1 MNFHPEILFSL
12 DISAG
17 AYALIGAAAI
27 FAALILMLLLP
38 PLARVRRAVRRG
50 DAEADALREAPRN
63 PDAEWPGVS
72 IIVHAQSD
80 ASTLSVLLPMLLA
93 QEYDGPM
100 EVIVV
105 NDGNDEGV
113 NNVVARLESE
123 YRNLY
128 MTYTPDRSRNLSRR
142 KLAIT
147 LGVKAARFEM
157 VLVMSGSSR
166 LVSDQWLSLMM
177 LSVASY
183 GKEIVAGYGYFV
195 PSDSADQRHNRV
207 MAFETVRTAAQ
218 YLGSA
223 LGGRMYRAFGYN
235 LAYRRDLFFQAKGF
249 SGSLELRYGDDDLF
263 VSRIATRD
271 NFAVQLAREAM
282 VEMVEDSPV
291 RMYRLDR
298 LAHDFTTAML
308 HPAAPLRWAA
318 ISWLWWG
325 WLAASV
331 AGSVASLPSLI
342 PLIAALVIMI
352 ALWIPVMVSWRRV
365 SVALCSRRLFLL
377 VPLLMLAQP
386 FNTLYYR
393 ILGRVRRNHNYTWS
407 STTN

>member
-1 MNFHPEILFSL
+1 MNFNPRILFSL
-12 DISAG
+12 DISP
-17 AYALIGAAAI
+17 YTWALLAAAAI
-27 FAALILMLLLP
+27 FAALILVLLLP
-38 PLARVRRAVRRG
+38 RLARVCRGVRRG
-50 DAEADALREAPRN
+50 DFEADALREAPRN

-72 IIVHAQSD
+72 VIVHAQSD

-93 QEYDGPM
+93 QDYDGPM

-113 NNVVARLESE
+113 NNVVGRLENE
-123 YRNLY
+123 FRNLY

-147 LGVKAARFEM
+147 LGVKAARFDM

-166 LVSDQWLSLMM
+166 VVSDQWLSLMM
-177 LSVASY
+177 LPVASE
-183 GKEIVAGYGYFV
+183 GKEVVAGYGFFV
-195 PSDSADQRHNRV
+195 PSESALPRRNRV
-207 MAFETVRTAAQ
+207 MAFETVRTAVQ
-218 YLGSA
+218 YLASA
-223 LGGRMYRAFGYN
+223 LSGRMYRAFGYN

-263 VSRIATRD
+263 VSRIVTRD
-271 NFAVQLAREAM
+271 NYAVQLAREAM
-282 VEMVEDSPV
+282 VEMVEDAPE

-298 LAHDFTTAML
+298 LAHDFTASML
-308 HPAAPLRWAA
+308 RPSAPRWWAA

-331 AGSVASLPSLI
+331 AASVSSLPSLVPAI
-342 PLIAALVIMI
+342 ASLLILI
-352 ALWIPVMVSWRRV
+352 ALWIPVMVSWRRT
-365 SVALCSRRLFLL
+365 STALCSRRLFLL

-393 ILGRVRRNHNYTWS
+393 ILGRTRRNQNYTWS